1 MKIKNLKTDSKP
13 PKIIVRNFKIAI
25 PKIQLKFLIFDFLSA
40 FYSTSNLQL
49 PKGLREL

>member
-13 PKIIVRNFKIAI
+13 TKIIVRNFKIAI

-40 FYSTSNLQL
+40 FYTTSNLQL
-49 PKGLREL
+49 PKGPREL